1 MSQRSNTIKAAGLY
15 TFLSELQAPEGS
27 LVKADNVNI
36 DEMGVITPRRGF
48 GDYGKELS
56 DTTQTVK
63 QLLEYK
69 NRILRH
75 YNGKLEFDDGN
86 GVFTPFL
93 ETIEE
98 VEPGLRIKSKQ
109 VNSNLY
115 FTTNDGIKK
124 LSASKQ
130 SDLSNIN
137 IDNAGVPKAVDISA
151 KVSPSTIGFLP
162 PRSKVGYKILYGYKD
177 LNNVLIL
184 GAPTSVFVVTNSEEE
199 SVIPEQFSITFQD
212 NFTGSDFIEGLN
224 NVSGGSGGTGK
235 YFTLST
241 KDIDYYIWY
250 SISDLVDGLETENP
264 ENLETFGKVAIKV
277 SIKEDDTEDKIA
289 AKTANVL
296 NSELSSQYEI
306 TFVENA
312 ITLKSKEK
320 GDIVDARIGNLVSNQ
335 IIIENI
341 NQGNL
346 TLGKQVD
353 CEIST
358 IIPKSIDKNKLP
370 YFIQIYRT
378 KVITATEDQQL
389 SDISPGEECNL
400 VHEEAVQLE
409 PGEIYTHIDDITEDF
424 RDRGTPLYNNPFSGE
439 GLLQTNEVPPIA
451 KDIENFNNYTFYAN
465 TKTFHRSQFRFVSV
479 DDFKNEQTSIYIGNK
494 DTFRKYTF
502 EGTQQQT
509 QIKCGTKAD
518 TLEAVI
524 EENELKFKDSSIDYL
539 VDTAEFQD
547 AVDNGIEPVINDS
560 LAIFENY
567 LADSPSLITLNFYEI
582 VNNQLMLKDNSIE
595 NIHEEIRSIDI
606 YQNYLATLSQDIFNF
621 SDGVLR
627 LYEIIKD
634 PVTENITLTQIG
646 SSTFNSSSLSNNSA
660 LSIFNDTVVYTDDG
674 GDNIFIHKIQN
685 NTINSTPDL
694 IIDNQTI
701 TNLKVSS
708 LNLYEN
714 LLLIGGEKT
723 ILIDISDLQNI
734 IIKNEISTLM
744 QESYVSIQGSYALV
758 SNVLSSGSNES
769 FTNSGEV
776 KVYKINTDNQLNL
789 LTTLYSPIEINS
801 GSFGRSVDI
810 YNNYITIG
818 QKKRTSPFGE
828 GNLFLFRINNDDS
841 IELVNIQSS
850 SDESQTNSF
859 GEMVRLYDNKI
870 AVGTTGSVGAPGTHL
885 FEIQQQTE
893 YSPVESTKQSP
904 AFLELY
910 SREDVNKYHLWYDK
924 GTGFDPASIEQEIT
938 EVKENS
944 TENKLEKNGHGLV
957 DGNIIEYNNS
967 EFFVVNSTV
976 DDFQLSETEDGNPIE
991 IQSDNTVNI
1000 VKREVSKESIGIRV
1014 DINTNNTR
1022 TEILQ
1027 STVTK
1032 LNEFSDFNI
1041 EAYNSVEGAFGKA
1054 STNVFTKQNHNLLQ
1068 GNILSYTNPEGITK
1082 LGSVIIISNDQFQLS
1097 EINVGSTIE
1106 VGTTISQVEEDSA
1119 ENKLKKDSH
1128 GLENGSIVEYN
1139 NLEYF
1144 VIESTTNDFKLSETE
1159 NGSPIVISS
1168 NNMVD
1173 IFINDQST
1181 TLTITN
1187 PFIMN
1192 VKNLKAGDSTGILSK
1207 NQDQVQINNIQ
1218 NGKSAYI
1225 NLYSAEDKLHYYIWF
1240 DKGSGIDPLID
1251 SSISV
1256 RVDISGSG
1264 IDPEE
1269 NVGQYLQI
1277 ALLDILDFD
1286 TLYNKVDTITITNI
1300 NNGKTTNANTRNL
1313 DASLDIGNDWLV
1325 STIAEGKG
1333 EDANSNKALWS
1344 VSPSLGQ
1351 AIEETARSFVKIVNR
1366 DINSPV
1372 NAFYLSGEDD
1382 VPGLILLE
1390 NRNLEDKPFYI
1401 GVENTGTIG
1410 KDISNEFDPALP
1422 FVNSKNTLKL
1432 ENNISLGFGYFIEI
1446 NSTTNQINVVDIPG
1460 DITNIEFS
1468 NKFLSFDELDAFDNL
1483 VNRYTLKIDQ
1493 EISKT
1498 YDSFL
1503 ETSEIT
1509 LSYTEITPSITGN
1522 VTIQTGV
1529 DFLQVLNNDDVQI
1542 INNELQ
1548 ITSSNHG
1555 LATGD
1560 EIYFLITANSEN
1572 DPDQILGNFTVNNVI
1587 DANIFTMPVSE
1598 SLNIKHT
1605 KDTLLYF
1612 YKTDQVSENEEKP
1625 NRIYYSKLLQP
1636 EAVPIGNFLD
1646 VGSRDFAIERI
1657 IALRDTLFVLKT
1669 DGVYMLTGFGAPFS
1683 VRILDNT
1690 SKIIAPDSAVVLNN
1704 QIFCLTDDG
1713 VASITESGISII
1725 SRPIEDKILDVTGQ
1739 DFDYRLSTFA
1749 VPYDN
1754 DKAYILWL
1762 PVSSGDTVSKQ
1773 AYRYNYYEKTWT
1785 RWTVSATSGVVSNNS
1800 ILYLGDG
1807 ERPYTLKE
1815 RKLRSRLD
1823 FSDIN
1828 FTLQIPPDS
1837 VIGENTIRLSNF
1849 SEVEIGDVLVQ
1860 EQYVTIDVYNNLL
1873 LKLDLD
1879 PLVNK
1884 KEPIQLSENSTLV
1897 VDNIN
1902 NTILITEIEGDISS
1916 INFLNK
1922 KIEFVQIDDINKISY
1937 NIKIKEEISK
1947 TYSVSENRS
1956 EIQLKYESTSN
1967 ITVNNLS
1974 LINEEI
1980 EKVVYFNE
1988 NYETIKT
1995 VSGDNISTKLNQL
2008 EQRLISD
2015 GINISDRTWIP
2026 SAQDLETSTFA
2037 EYIRDE
2043 FNAFIDELNNENSG
2057 TQYKTYS
2064 KANQLIQYES
2074 IVDSKNTTRPDLNRI
2089 SVLVPHR
2096 FFEGDI
2102 EVYKA
2107 IKTEIQWN
2115 PLHFGDPSA
2124 QKQFSKGTVIVDQ
2137 NNFTKAT
2144 VSYSSDVSQGFVDIE
2159 KQGKGVG
2166 YFSSGNYGDSN
2177 LYWGGDG
2184 NDVPLLNII
2193 PREKQRGRYLN
2204 VKFQH
2209 AVAREGF
2216 RILGVTTIVRAVSDR
2231 GYR

>member
-48 GDYGKELS
+48 GDYGEELS
-56 DTTQTVK
+56 DTSQTVK

-93 ETIEE
+93 ETIQE

-177 LNNVLIL
+177 LNNVLVL
-184 GAPTSVFVVTNSEEE
+184 GAPTSIFVVTNSEEE

-212 NFTGSDFIEGLN
+212 NLTGSDFVDGLN

-250 SISDLVDGLETENP
+250 SISDLIDGLQTENP
-264 ENLETFGKVAIKV
+264 EDSETFGKIAIQV
-277 SIKEDDTEDKIA
+277 GIKEDDTQDKIA

-296 NSELSSQYEI
+296 NSELSSQYEV
-306 TFVENA
+306 TFVGNA

-320 GDIVDARIGNLVSNQ
+320 GDIVDAGLGTLSTNEIL
-335 IIIENI
+335 IENI
-341 NQGNL
+341 QQGNL
-346 TLGKQVD
+346 ISGKEVN

-358 IIPKSIDKNKLP
+358 IIPNNIDKNKLP

-378 KVITATEDQQL
+378 QFITATEDQSL
-389 SDISPGEECNL
+389 NDISPGEECNL

-409 PGEIYTHIDDITEDF
+409 PGEIYTHIDDVTEDF

-439 GLLQTNEVPPIA
+439 GLLQSNEIPPIA

-479 DDFKNEQTSIYIGNK
+479 DDFKNEETAIYIGNE
-494 DTFRKYTF
+494 DTLRQYTFRGVQ
-502 EGTQQQT
+502 EQVE
-509 QIKCGTKAD
+509 IKCGTKAD
-518 TLEAVI
+518 TIEAVI
-524 EENELKFKDSSIDYL
+524 EKNEL
-539 VDTAEFQD
+539 EFRD
-547 AVDNGIEPVINDS
+547 IN
-560 LAIFENY
+560 E
-567 LADSPSLITLNFYEI
+567 T
-582 VNNQLMLKDNSIE
+582 
-595 NIHEEIRSIDI
+595 
-606 YQNYLATLSQDIFNF
+606 
-621 SDGVLR
+621 
-627 LYEIIKD
+627 
-634 PVTENITLTQIG
+634 
-646 SSTFNSSSLSNNSA
+646 
-660 LSIFNDTVVYTDDG
+660 
-674 GDNIFIHKIQN
+674 
-685 NTINSTPDL
+685 
-694 IIDNQTI
+694 
-701 TNLKVSS
+701 
-708 LNLYEN
+708 
-714 LLLIGGEKT
+714 
-723 ILIDISDLQNI
+723 DISNPYL
-734 IIKNEISTLM
+734 
-744 QESYVSIQGSYALV
+744 
-758 SNVLSSGSNES
+758 
-769 FTNSGEV
+769 
-776 KVYKINTDNQLNL
+776 
-789 LTTLYSPIEINS
+789 
-801 GSFGRSVDI
+801 
-810 YNNYITIG
+810 
-818 QKKRTSPFGE
+818 
-828 GNLFLFRINNDDS
+828 
-841 IELVNIQSS
+841 
-850 SDESQTNSF
+850 
-859 GEMVRLYDNKI
+859 
-870 AVGTTGSVGAPGTHL
+870 
-885 FEIQQQTE
+885 
-893 YSPVESTKQSP
+893 PVESTDQNF

-910 SREDVNKYHLWYDK
+910 SRENKNKHHLWYDI
-924 GTGFDPASIEQEIT
+924 GNGFDPASIEQEIT
-938 EVKENS
+938 QVKENS
-944 TENKLEKNGHGLV
+944 TDDKLEKDSHGLL
-957 DGNIIEYNNS
+957 DGNIIEYNNL
-967 EFFVVNSTV
+967 EYFVVNSTV

-1000 VKREVSKESIGIRV
+1000 VKREISKESIGIRV

-1032 LNEFSDFNI
+1032 LNEFPDFNT
-1041 EAYNSVEGAFGKA
+1041 EVYNSVEGVFGKA
-1054 STNVFTKQNHNLLQ
+1054 STNTFSKLPDTIENVQENSTDNKLEKIRHGLLNNDIVVYNSQQYFVINSSQNDFQISLTKNGNFESILSDNLISITKINPHKLLQ

-1082 LGSVIIISNDQFQLS
+1082 LGSVIVISNDEFQLS
-1097 EINVGSTIE
+1097 EVNVGSTIE
-1106 VGTTISQVEEDSA
+1106 IGTS
-1119 ENKLKKDSH
+1119 
-1128 GLENGSIVEYN
+1128 LENAIQNPFDDKLEKNNHELNNGQSVEYN
-1139 NLEYF
+1139 GTDYTVKNVTTNTFQLEDESNNIVQIDGTVLNIDSVNINTEVFTEINHGLVNGTKVRYINRSGKVIGDYFVINSNTNDFQISLSEGGGVAQIEQSLQVQENSSSNTLELADHGLANGEKVIYNTVEYF
-1144 VIESTTNDFKLSETE
+1144 VIQANADSFKISTNGTTEYDITTDDLVTIETYDPTPIIYTLNEINLSVNDLSV
-1159 NGSPIVISS
+1159 NLPIS
-1168 NNMVD
+1168 
-1173 IFINDQST
+1173 
-1181 TLTITN
+1181 N
-1187 PFIMN
+1187 PFIMSI
-1192 VKNLKAGDSTGILSK
+1192 KNSRAGDSTGIVSK
-1207 NQDQVQINNIQ
+1207 NQDQIQINNIQ
-1218 NGKSAYI
+1218 DGKSAYI
-1225 NLYSAEDKLHYYIWF
+1225 NLYSAEDKVHYYLWF
-1240 DKGSGIDPLID
+1240 NKGNDIDPLVDQAVGIEVDLSNELILDTENVALYLRNVILNNLDFTTNLTID
-1251 SSISV
+1251 NQGVIVTNTENGDSTDANTISGDASIDIGTGWSIS
-1256 RVDISGSG
+1256 
-1264 IDPEE
+1264 
-1269 NVGQYLQI
+1269 
-1277 ALLDILDFD
+1277 
-1286 TLYNKVDTITITNI
+1286 I
-1300 NNGKTTNANTRNL
+1300 NQQGL
-1313 DASLDIGNDWLV
+1313 
-1325 STIAEGKG
+1325 G
-1333 EDANSNKALWS
+1333 EDSDLQFCKWS
-1344 VSPSLGQ
+1344 INPSL
-1351 AIEETARSFVKIVNR
+1351 ALSIEETARSFVKIVNR
-1366 DINSPV
+1366 DISSPV
-1372 NAFYLSGEDD
+1372 NAFYLSGEED

-1401 GVENTGTIG
+1401 GVGNIGTIG

-1446 NSTTNQINVVDIPG
+1446 NSTTNQINVIDIPG

-1468 NKFLSFDELDAFDNL
+1468 NKFLSFDELDDFDNL
-1483 VNRYTLKIDQ
+1483 VNRYTLIIDQ

-1498 YDSFL
+1498 YDSVL
-1503 ETSEIT
+1503 GTSEIT
-1509 LSYTEITPSITGN
+1509 LSYTEIIPSITGI
-1522 VTIQTGV
+1522 VTIETGV
-1529 DFLQVLNNDDVQI
+1529 DFLQTLNDNDVQV

-1560 EIYFLITANSEN
+1560 EIYFLITGNSGN

-1587 DANIFTMPVSE
+1587 DANIFTIPVSE
-1598 SLNIKHT
+1598 NLNIKHT
-1605 KDTLLYF
+1605 KATLLYF
-1612 YKTDQVSENEEKP
+1612 YKTDQASENEEKP

-1646 VGSRDFAIERI
+1646 VGSRDFPIERI

-1725 SRPIEDKILDVTGQ
+1725 SRPIEDKILNVTGQ

-1749 VPYDN
+1749 VSYDN

-1762 PVSSGDTVSKQ
+1762 PLTSEDTVSKQ
-1773 AYRYNYYEKTWT
+1773 AYRYNYYERTWT

-1807 ERPYTLKE
+1807 ERPYTLKQ
-1815 RKLRSRLD
+1815 RKSRSRLD
-1823 FSDIN
+1823 FADIN

-1837 VIGENTIRLSNF
+1837 VIGETTIRLSNF
-1849 SEVEIGDVLVQ
+1849 SRVEVGDVLVQ

-1879 PLVNK
+1879 PLVV
-1884 KEPIQLSENSTLV
+1884 PDQ
-1897 VDNIN
+1897 
-1902 NTILITEIEGDISS
+1902 
-1916 INFLNK
+1916 
-1922 KIEFVQIDDINKISY
+1922 
-1937 NIKIKEEISK
+1937 
-1947 TYSVSENRS
+1947 
-1956 EIQLKYESTSN
+1956 
-1967 ITVNNLS
+1967 
-1974 LINEEI
+1974 
-1980 EKVVYFNE
+1980 NE
-1988 NYETIKT
+1988 NYEAIKS
-1995 VSGDNISTKLNQL
+1995 VPGDNISTKLNQL
-2008 EQRLISD
+2008 EQKLISD
-2015 GINISDRTWIP
+2015 GINVSDRTWIP

-2216 RILGVTTIVRAVSDR
+2216 RILGVTTVVRAVSDR